1 MPPVILKPDNFMAD
15 REIVNVQTGL
25 QLIAITK
32 KIYKIPPIDIEF
44 WTGSVGFSERRRFHP
59 ETEAI
64 PEDPL
69 TLYVKIIVPI
79 QHQPTVPGETDR
91 VALQEY

>member
-32 KIYKIPPIDIEF
+32 KIYKIPPVHIEF
-44 WTGSVGFSERRRFHP
+44 WTGSVGFTERRRFHP
-59 ETEAI
+59 ESETI
-64 PEDPL
+64 PNDPL
-69 TLYVKIIVPI
+69 TLYVKIVVPI
-79 QHQPTVPGETDR
+79 QHLSTVPGETGR
-91 VALQEY
+91 VA